1 MRRCIL
7 VFLSALPLLVPGC
20 KKGESNLTQ
29 STPSPTASASP
40 TPVAQAT
47 PTPPPDTNRTAKF
60 IVLLYHRFEDRRAE
74 LVTNPA
80 KNHPQQ
86 LSIMRPVNLLNPET
100 AADLKY
106 EIISARTDMLID
118 PVTQGSRSRCKPEL
132 LAACAWQL
140 KES

>member
-1 MRRCIL
+1 
-7 VFLSALPLLVPGC
+7 
-20 KKGESNLTQ
+20 
-29 STPSPTASASP
+29 
-40 TPVAQAT
+40 
-47 PTPPPDTNRTAKF
+47 
-60 IVLLYHRFEDRRAE
+60 VLLYHRFEDRRAE

-118 PVTQGSRSRCKPEL
+118 PVTQGSRSRYKPEL